1 MNLFLFFLTHWL
13 RLRPPLRTSLAG
25 VESLVLYLPY
35 PDGDGEDP
43 EGPGA
48 EDQRLSVS
56 ASG

>member
-1 MNLFLFFLTHWL
+1 MMGIIEHFQDFGTYASIVSCHGIIV
-13 RLRPPLRTSLAG
+13 P
-25 VESLVLYLPY
+25 YLPY

-48 EDQRLSVS
+48 QDQRLSVS

>member
-1 MNLFLFFLTHWL
+1 MSIVIALNIFKILEHIWISQAVMEGMSII
-13 RLRPPLRTSLAG
+13 P
-25 VESLVLYLPY
+25 YLPY

-48 EDQRLSVS
+48 QDQRLSVS